1 MSTAAGRCCWAG
13 SPRDGALVTMT
24 GGLAHGDG
32 DIRVILAAQAL
43 RAAAYGFA
51 AVLLGVGAASRG
63 WSPRQVGVL
72 LAAVVAGTAL
82 ASVLVGVFAE
92 RLGRRRC
99 YRLLYLG
106 LAATGLAFGLTDR
119 LWLLGLVALLGVLST
134 EVVESGPFTS
144 LEQAMLAEAAPQ
156 PAAPRVFARYNAV
169 ATLAGSLGA
178 LGAGLAAA
186 GPGPGLLRLRG
197 TATATAMVDWRWFV
211 LLVPVGVAGAALAG
225 RLSGRVEAPAPPAD
239 WSVPDG
245 RHRRRPLERSRRVV
259 LALSGLFAVDA
270 LGGGFVVQSFLAF
283 WLRERFG
290 LSVGALVLLFFAVGL
305 LQAASFLAAGRL
317 AASVGLLPT
326 MVFTHLPSNLLLA
339 AVAFAPNA
347 AVAVALL
354 LGRFALSQMD
364 VPTRQ
369 AYVMALVDPAERPAA
384 AAATNTARYLA
395 RPAGPLLAGT
405 AATLPGLGRPGPR
418 RPRSPRHP
426 RRARAGATLR
436 QGRHRR
442 GDRGGHDLAKPRGV
456 GRLDR
461 HA

>member
-1 MSTAAGRCCWAG
+1 
-13 SPRDGALVTMT
+13 MT
-24 GGLAHGDG
+24 GGLARGDG

-225 RLSGRVEAPAPPAD
+225 RLLGQGRGAGAPSGLVCARWAASSAAAGALAPRRAGAVRV
-239 WSVPDG
+239 VRG
-245 RHRRRPLERSRRVV
+245 RRARRRVR
-259 LALSGLFAVDA
+259 
-270 LGGGFVVQSFLAF
+270 
-283 WLRERFG
+283 
-290 LSVGALVLLFFAVGL
+290 GAE
-305 LQAASFLAAGRL
+305 
-317 AASVGLLPT
+317 LPR
-326 MVFTHLPSNLLLA
+326 LLA
-339 AVAFAPNA
+339 A
-347 AVAVALL
+347 
-354 LGRFALSQMD
+354 
-364 VPTRQ
+364 
-369 AYVMALVDPAERPAA
+369 
-384 AAATNTARYLA
+384 
-395 RPAGPLLAGT
+395 
-405 AATLPGLGRPGPR
+405 
-418 RPRSPRHP
+418 
-426 RRARAGATLR
+426 
-436 QGRHRR
+436 
-442 GDRGGHDLAKPRGV
+442 
-456 GRLDR
+456 
-461 HA
+461 

>member
-24 GGLAHGDG
+24 GGLARGDG

-197 TATATAMVDWRWFV
+197 TATATAMVDWRWFL
-211 LLVPVGVAGAALAG
+211 LLVPVGVAGTALAG

-283 WLRERFG
+283 WLRSPSRPTPPWRSRCCWAG
-290 LSVGALVLLFFAVGL
+290 LRS
-305 LQAASFLAAGRL
+305 
-317 AASVGLLPT
+317 
-326 MVFTHLPSNLLLA
+326 
-339 AVAFAPNA
+339 
-347 AVAVALL
+347 
-354 LGRFALSQMD
+354 
-364 VPTRQ
+364 
-369 AYVMALVDPAERPAA
+369 
-384 AAATNTARYLA
+384 ARWTS
-395 RPAGPLLAGT
+395 PP
-405 AATLPGLGRPGPR
+405 GRP
-418 RPRSPRHP
+418 
-426 RRARAGATLR
+426 T
-436 QGRHRR
+436 
-442 GDRGGHDLAKPRGV
+442 
-456 GRLDR
+456 
-461 HA
+461 

>member
-51 AVLLGVGAASRG
+51 AVLLGVGAASR
-63 WSPRQVGVL
+63 
-72 LAAVVAGTAL
+72 
-82 ASVLVGVFAE
+82 
-92 RLGRRRC
+92 
-99 YRLLYLG
+99 
-106 LAATGLAFGLTDR
+106 AFGLTDR

-225 RLSGRVEAPAPPAD
+225 RLLGQGRGAGAPSGLVCARWAASSAAAGALAPRRAGAVRV
-239 WSVPDG
+239 VRG
-245 RHRRRPLERSRRVV
+245 RRARRRVR
-259 LALSGLFAVDA
+259 
-270 LGGGFVVQSFLAF
+270 
-283 WLRERFG
+283 
-290 LSVGALVLLFFAVGL
+290 GAE
-305 LQAASFLAAGRL
+305 
-317 AASVGLLPT
+317 LPR
-326 MVFTHLPSNLLLA
+326 LLA
-339 AVAFAPNA
+339 A
-347 AVAVALL
+347 
-354 LGRFALSQMD
+354 
-364 VPTRQ
+364 
-369 AYVMALVDPAERPAA
+369 
-384 AAATNTARYLA
+384 
-395 RPAGPLLAGT
+395 
-405 AATLPGLGRPGPR
+405 
-418 RPRSPRHP
+418 
-426 RRARAGATLR
+426 
-436 QGRHRR
+436 
-442 GDRGGHDLAKPRGV
+442 
-456 GRLDR
+456 
-461 HA
+461 

>member
-24 GGLAHGDG
+24 GGLARGDG

-82 ASVLVGVFAE
+82 ASVLVGVF
-92 RLGRRRC
+92 
-99 YRLLYLG
+99 
-106 LAATGLAFGLTDR
+106 
-119 LWLLGLVALLGVLST
+119 
-134 EVVESGPFTS
+134 
-144 LEQAMLAEAAPQ
+144 AEAAPQ

-245 RHRRRPLERSRRVV
+245 RHRRRPLERWRRVV

-290 LSVGALVLLFFAVGL
+290 LSVGALGLLFFAVGL

-317 AASVGLLPT
+317 AARVGLLPT

-405 AATLPGLGRPGPR
+405 AATLAGLGAPLLL
-418 RPRSPRHP
+418 
-426 RRARAGATLR
+426 AGVVKA
-436 QGRHRR
+436 GY
-442 GDRGGHDLAKPRGV
+442 DLALWGWFRRVPLPHQRGADPRASPTTTTKAAEA
-456 GRLDR
+456 R
-461 HA
+461 

>member
-72 LAAVVAGTAL
+72 LAAVVAG
-82 ASVLVGVFAE
+82 
-92 RLGRRRC
+92 
-99 YRLLYLG
+99 
-106 LAATGLAFGLTDR
+106 TGLAFGLTDR

-197 TATATAMVDWRWFV
+197 
-211 LLVPVGVAGAALAG
+211 
-225 RLSGRVEAPAPPAD
+225 
-239 WSVPDG
+239 
-245 RHRRRPLERSRRVV
+245 
-259 LALSGLFAVDA
+259 
-270 LGGGFVVQSFLAF
+270 
-283 WLRERFG
+283 
-290 LSVGALVLLFFAVGL
+290 
-305 LQAASFLAAGRL
+305 
-317 AASVGLLPT
+317 
-326 MVFTHLPSNLLLA
+326 
-339 AVAFAPNA
+339 
-347 AVAVALL
+347 
-354 LGRFALSQMD
+354 
-364 VPTRQ
+364 
-369 AYVMALVDPAERPAA
+369 
-384 AAATNTARYLA
+384 
-395 RPAGPLLAGT
+395 
-405 AATLPGLGRPGPR
+405 
-418 RPRSPRHP
+418 
-426 RRARAGATLR
+426 
-436 QGRHRR
+436 
-442 GDRGGHDLAKPRGV
+442 
-456 GRLDR
+456 
-461 HA
+461 

>member
-13 SPRDGALVTMT
+13 SPRDGALGTMT

-178 LGAGLAAA
+178 LGAGVAAA
-186 GPGPGLLRLRG
+186 AP
-197 TATATAMVDWRWFV
+197 
-211 LLVPVGVAGAALAG
+211 AG

-270 LGGGFVVQSFLAF
+270 LGGG
-283 WLRERFG
+283 
-290 LSVGALVLLFFAVGL
+290 
-305 LQAASFLAAGRL
+305 
-317 AASVGLLPT
+317 
-326 MVFTHLPSNLLLA
+326 
-339 AVAFAPNA
+339 
-347 AVAVALL
+347 
-354 LGRFALSQMD
+354 
-364 VPTRQ
+364 
-369 AYVMALVDPAERPAA
+369 
-384 AAATNTARYLA
+384 
-395 RPAGPLLAGT
+395 
-405 AATLPGLGRPGPR
+405 
-418 RPRSPRHP
+418 
-426 RRARAGATLR
+426 
-436 QGRHRR
+436 
-442 GDRGGHDLAKPRGV
+442 
-456 GRLDR
+456 
-461 HA
+461 

>member
-92 RLGRRRC
+92 RLG
-99 YRLLYLG
+99 
-106 LAATGLAFGLTDR
+106 
-119 LWLLGLVALLGVLST
+119 VLST

-197 TATATAMVDWRWFV
+197 TATATAMVDWRWFL

-290 LSVGALVLLFFAVGL
+290 LSVGALGLLFFAVGL

-317 AASVGLLPT
+317 AARVGLLPT

-369 AYVMALVDPAERPAA
+369 AYVMALVDP
-384 AAATNTARYLA
+384 
-395 RPAGPLLAGT
+395 
-405 AATLPGLGRPGPR
+405 
-418 RPRSPRHP
+418 
-426 RRARAGATLR
+426 
-436 QGRHRR
+436 
-442 GDRGGHDLAKPRGV
+442 
-456 GRLDR
+456 
-461 HA
+461 

>member
-63 WSPRQVGVL
+63 WSPRQVGVV
-72 LAAVVAGTAL
+72 LA
-82 ASVLVGVFAE
+82 GVFAE

-186 GPGPGLLRLRG
+186 GPGPARV
-197 TATATAMVDWRWFV
+197 AT
-211 LLVPVGVAGAALAG
+211 
-225 RLSGRVEAPAPPAD
+225 APPAD

-290 LSVGALVLLFFAVGL
+290 LSVGALGLLFFAVGL

-317 AASVGLLPT
+317 AARVGLLPT

-405 AATLPGLGRPGPR
+405 AATLAGLGAPLLL
-418 RPRSPRHP
+418 
-426 RRARAGATLR
+426 AGVVKA
-436 QGRHRR
+436 GY
-442 GDRGGHDLAKPRGV
+442 DLA
-456 GRLDR
+456 L
-461 HA
+461 

>member
-1 MSTAAGRCCWAG
+1 
-13 SPRDGALVTMT
+13 MT

-290 LSVGALVLLFFAVGL
+290 LSVGALGLLFFAVGL

-317 AASVGLLPT
+317 AARVGLLPT

-405 AATLPGLGRPGPR
+405 AATLAGLGAPLLL
-418 RPRSPRHP
+418 
-426 RRARAGATLR
+426 AGVVKA
-436 QGRHRR
+436 GY
-442 GDRGGHDLAKPRGV
+442 DLALWGWFRRVPLPHQRGADPRASPTTTTKAAEA
-456 GRLDR
+456 R
-461 HA
+461 

>member
-13 SPRDGALVTMT
+13 SPRD
-24 GGLAHGDG
+24 D
-32 DIRVILAAQAL
+32 DR
-43 RAAAYGFA
+43 RARARRRRHPCDPGRA
-51 AVLLGVGAASRG
+51 GAASGRLRVRRG
-63 WSPRQVGVL
+63 AAGGGRRQPRLVATPGGGAAGRGGGGHRARLGAGRGVRRAAGPAAL
-72 LAAVVAGTAL
+72 LQAAVPRAGRHRPRLRADRSALAARPGRAAGGA
-82 ASVLVGVFAE
+82 V
-92 RLGRRRC
+92 
-99 YRLLYLG
+99 
-106 LAATGLAFGLTDR
+106 
-119 LWLLGLVALLGVLST
+119 T

-186 GPGPGLLRLRG
+186 GPGPACSDCVAPPPRPPWSTGAGSCYWSRSGWPAPRLPDG
-197 TATATAMVDWRWFV
+197 F
-211 LLVPVGVAGAALAG
+211 
-225 RLSGRVEAPAPPAD
+225 SGRVEAPAPPAD

-290 LSVGALVLLFFAVGL
+290 LSVGALGLLFFAVGL

-317 AASVGLLPT
+317 AARVGLLPT

-405 AATLPGLGRPGPR
+405 AATLAGLGAPLLL
-418 RPRSPRHP
+418 
-426 RRARAGATLR
+426 AGVVKA
-436 QGRHRR
+436 GY
-442 GDRGGHDLAKPRGV
+442 DLALWGWFRRVPLPHQRGADPRASPTTTTKAAEA
-456 GRLDR
+456 R
-461 HA
+461 

>member
-225 RLSGRVEAPAPPAD
+225 RLS
-239 WSVPDG
+239 
-245 RHRRRPLERSRRVV
+245 RRVV

-290 LSVGALVLLFFAVGL
+290 LSVGALGLLFFAVGL

-317 AASVGLLPT
+317 AARVGLLPT

-395 RPAGPLLAGT
+395 GPAGPLLAGT
-405 AATLPGLGRPGPR
+405 AATLAGLGAPLLL
-418 RPRSPRHP
+418 
-426 RRARAGATLR
+426 AGVVKA
-436 QGRHRR
+436 GY
-442 GDRGGHDLAKPRGV
+442 DLALWGWFRRVPLPHQRGADPRASPTTTTKAAEA
-456 GRLDR
+456 R
-461 HA
+461 

>member
-106 LAATGLAFGLTDR
+106 LAAT
-119 LWLLGLVALLGVLST
+119 
-134 EVVESGPFTS
+134 
-144 LEQAMLAEAAPQ
+144 
-156 PAAPRVFARYNAV
+156 
-169 ATLAGSLGA
+169 
-178 LGAGLAAA
+178 GLAAA

-290 LSVGALVLLFFAVGL
+290 LSVGALGLLFFAVGL

-317 AASVGLLPT
+317 AARVGLLPT

-405 AATLPGLGRPGPR
+405 AATLAGLGAPLLL
-418 RPRSPRHP
+418 
-426 RRARAGATLR
+426 AGVVKA
-436 QGRHRR
+436 GY
-442 GDRGGHDLAKPRGV
+442 DLALWGWFRRVPLPHQRGADPRASPTTTTKAAEA
-456 GRLDR
+456 R
-461 HA
+461 

>member
-24 GGLAHGDG
+24 GGLARGDG

-72 LAAVVAGTAL
+72 LAAVVAGTA
-82 ASVLVGVFAE
+82 
-92 RLGRRRC
+92 
-99 YRLLYLG
+99 
-106 LAATGLAFGLTDR
+106 LAFGLTDR

-197 TATATAMVDWRWFV
+197 TATATAMVDWRWFL

-290 LSVGALVLLFFAVGL
+290 LSVGALGLLFFAVGL

-317 AASVGLLPT
+317 AARGGLLPT
-326 MVFTHLPSNLLLA
+326 MVFTHLP
-339 AVAFAPNA
+339 
-347 AVAVALL
+347 
-354 LGRFALSQMD
+354 
-364 VPTRQ
+364 
-369 AYVMALVDPAERPAA
+369 
-384 AAATNTARYLA
+384 
-395 RPAGPLLAGT
+395 
-405 AATLPGLGRPGPR
+405 
-418 RPRSPRHP
+418 
-426 RRARAGATLR
+426 
-436 QGRHRR
+436 
-442 GDRGGHDLAKPRGV
+442 
-456 GRLDR
+456 
-461 HA
+461 

>member
-156 PAAPRVFARYNAV
+156 PAAPR
-169 ATLAGSLGA
+169 
-178 LGAGLAAA
+178 
-186 GPGPGLLRLRG
+186 GPGP
-197 TATATAMVDWRWFV
+197 ACSDC
-211 LLVPVGVAGAALAG
+211 VAPPPRPPWSTGAG
-225 RLSGRVEAPAPPAD
+225 SCYWSRSGWPAPRL
-239 WSVPDG
+239 PDG
-245 RHRRRPLERSRRVV
+245 SRAGSRRRRPQRTGLCQMGGIVGGRWSARAASCWRCQGCSRSTRSAAGSWCRASSPSGCVSGLACRWARWGCCSLRLGCCRPHPSWPPSAWPRGSACCQPLSSPTCRPTCCWLRSPSRPTPPWRSRCCW
-259 LALSGLFAVDA
+259 AGLR
-270 LGGGFVVQSFLAF
+270 S
-283 WLRERFG
+283 
-290 LSVGALVLLFFAVGL
+290 
-305 LQAASFLAAGRL
+305 
-317 AASVGLLPT
+317 
-326 MVFTHLPSNLLLA
+326 
-339 AVAFAPNA
+339 
-347 AVAVALL
+347 
-354 LGRFALSQMD
+354 
-364 VPTRQ
+364 
-369 AYVMALVDPAERPAA
+369 
-384 AAATNTARYLA
+384 ARWTS
-395 RPAGPLLAGT
+395 PP
-405 AATLPGLGRPGPR
+405 GRP
-418 RPRSPRHP
+418 
-426 RRARAGATLR
+426 T
-436 QGRHRR
+436 
-442 GDRGGHDLAKPRGV
+442 
-456 GRLDR
+456 
-461 HA
+461 